1 MKRIPI
7 LATIVVGLAIAIMIA
22 LGIWQL
28 QRKTEKE
35 ALIAQYA
42 TNRTLPPIAFPNI
55 PVNDALL
62 FRKAGAFCLQP
73 VGWTNRAG
81 RNAKGATGWRQ
92 IARCRTGAEGPGLTV
107 QIGLAR
113 APDAKPTWTGGE
125 VHGYITHAPDDQP
138 LIASLIGKSRPKTLM
153 LVSGPVGGA
162 QQPPRLCGAMVPVRA
177 DRRRDLRAGT
187 QAADETLTVMPDLFR
202 HPPFHMPS
210 AIDYAAPWT
219 PEQVR
224 GDEEVTHAL

>member
-1 MKRIPI
+1 MKQIPI
-7 LATIVVGLAIAIMIA
+7 VATIVVGLAIAVMIA

-42 TNRTLPPIAFPNI
+42 TNSTLPPIAFPNI

-81 RNAKGATGWRQ
+81 RNAKGGTGWRQ

-113 APDAKPTWTGGE
+113 KPDAKPTWTGGE

-138 LIASLIGKSRPKTLM
+138 LILSLLGPLIGGAHPKTLM
-153 LVSGPVGGA
+153 LVSDTPLAGLDANPEPDLSA
-162 QQPPRLCGAMVPVRA
+162 VPNNHLAYAVQWFLFA
-177 DRRRDLRAGT
+177 GIAGVIYALALRRR
-187 QAADETLTVMPDLFR
+187 M
-202 HPPFHMPS
+202 
-210 AIDYAAPWT
+210 
-219 PEQVR
+219 R
-224 GDEEVTHAL
+224 GDKSAL

>member
-7 LATIVVGLAIAIMIA
+7 VATIIVGLAIAIMIA

-28 QRKTEKE
+28 QRKGEKE

-42 TNRTLPPIAFPNI
+42 ANRTLPPIAFPAI
-55 PVNDALL
+55 PVDESLL

-73 VGWTNRAG
+73 VGWSNRAG

-92 IARCRTGAEGPGLTV
+92 IAQCRTGAEGPGMTV

-113 APDAKPTWTGGE
+113 APDAKPTWTGGD

-138 LIASLIGKSRPKTLM
+138 LIASLVGLGHPKTLM
-153 LVSGPVGGA
+153 LVTDTPLAGLDANPEPDLSA
-162 QQPPRLCGAMVPVRA
+162 VPNNHLAYAVQWFVFA
-177 DRRRDLRAGT
+177 TIAGIIYALALRRRTRT
-187 QAADETLTVMPDLFR
+187 ETTGL
-202 HPPFHMPS
+202 
-210 AIDYAAPWT
+210 
-219 PEQVR
+219 
-224 GDEEVTHAL
+224 

>member
-7 LATIVVGLAIAIMIA
+7 VATIVVGLAIAIMIA

-28 QRKTEKE
+28 QRKGEKE

-42 TNRTLPPIAFPNI
+42 ANRTLPPIAFPAI
-55 PVNDALL
+55 PVDDSLL

-73 VGWTNRAG
+73 VGWSNRAG

-92 IARCRTGAEGPGLTV
+92 IAQCRTGAEGPGLTV

-138 LIASLIGKSRPKTLM
+138 LIASLIGRAHPKTLM
-153 LVSGPVGGA
+153 LVTDTPLAGLDANPEPDLSA
-162 QQPPRLCGAMVPVRA
+162 VPNNHLAYAVQWFLFA
-177 DRRRDLRAGT
+177 GVAGIIYALALRRRMKA
-187 QAADETLTVMPDLFR
+187 
-202 HPPFHMPS
+202 
-210 AIDYAAPWT
+210 
-219 PEQVR
+219 
-224 GDEEVTHAL
+224 